1 MTTSPATHPWLI
13 RLGIPPALA
22 WGYLAVLLFMIGDG
36 VESNYLAPYLHEN
49 GFSLNIAA

>member
-13 RLGIPPALA
+13 RLGIPPAL
-22 WGYLAVLLFMIGDG
+22 GYLAVLLFMIGDG

-49 GFSLNIAA
+49 GFS